1 MILWAPGVKPV
12 GTLHDQDPLLGI
24 WTVWVTRFSDS
35 ILMVML
41 SPAGPLPK
49 KAGLLLVTVSP
60 SLKLSR
66 ITVVALGVA

>member
-1 MILWAPGVKPV
+1 M
-12 GTLHDQDPLLGI
+12 GT
-24 WTVWVTRFSDS
+24 WTVSVIGFSDS
-35 ILMVML
+35 TLIVML

-49 KAGLLLVTVSP
+49 KAGLSLVTVSP